1 MKAEDVRELSDA
13 ELDHRLGELKLEQFR
28 LRFRSATM
36 ELENPRLLRTI
47 RRDIARIKT
56 ILRERRPDGRRRR
69 TGGRE
74 RQAGGAERTDE
85 RR

>member
-13 ELDHRLGELKLEQFR
+13 ELGHRLGELKLEQFR
-28 LRFRSATM
+28 LRFRSAIS

-47 RRDIARIKT
+47 RREIARIKT
-56 ILRERRPDGRRRR
+56 ILRERR
-69 TGGRE
+69 
-74 RQAGGAERTDE
+74 AIGAEGTDE

>member
-1 MKAEDVRELSDA
+1 MKAEDVRELEDA
-13 ELDHRLGELKLEQFR
+13 ELGHRLGELKLEQFR

-56 ILRERRPDGRRRR
+56 ILHERRRGAGSGAKTSE
-69 TGGRE
+69 TGGE
-74 RQAGGAERTDE
+74 R
-85 RR
+85 

>member
-56 ILRERRPDGRRRR
+56 ILRER

-85 RR
+85 RQ

>member
-1 MKAEDVRELSDA
+1 MKAQDVRELGDA

-28 LRFRSATM
+28 LRFRSGIM

-56 ILRERRPDGRRRR
+56 ILHERRMAGDHQGTTNNDG
-69 TGGRE
+69 
-74 RQAGGAERTDE
+74 
-85 RR
+85 